1 VRRLVVDPGVL
12 VSAFISPRKSAPS
25 IVVEAIFDRRIDI
38 LICPAL
44 IAELTDVL
52 SREKFARYTTQERA
66 EDYIAS
72 ISQHAEQLEDP
83 PAGQQQ
89 TGDPDDDY
97 LLALAHS
104 QSADAVVSGDKDLLD
119 AADERMRML
128 TPRELVDE
136 LKLADGDAKLSPA
149 DQEPA
154 PADPESAG

>member
-1 VRRLVVDPGVL
+1 MRRLVVDPGVL

-25 IVVEAIFDRRIDI
+25 IIVEAILDRSIGI
-38 LICPAL
+38 VTCPAL

-72 ISQHAEQLEDP
+72 ISQHAEQFEDP

-104 QSADAVVSGDKDLLD
+104 QSADAIVSGDKDLLD
-119 AADERMRML
+119 ANSDQMPVV
-128 TPRELVDE
+128 TPRQ
-136 LKLADGDAKLSPA
+136 LADRLSRQA
-149 DQEPA
+149 RDQTEPR
-154 PADPESAG
+154 